1 MKVSDRFMPKQK
13 ILQADRDYTFRSYF
27 ELAEDPD
34 EILATNCF
42 RPLHSENEM
51 ALPLHDAIALR
62 FRSPTSLRS
71 LKARLH
77 SPSSTAPKALS
88 VAFSASVIPVTPVIF
103 MPS

>member
-1 MKVSDRFMPKQK
+1 LKVSDRFMPKQK

-51 ALPLHDAIALR
+51 ALPLHDAIA
-62 FRSPTSLRS
+62 PTHPTH
-71 LKARLH
+71 AI
-77 SPSSTAPKALS
+77 ALLL
-88 VAFSASVIPVTPVIF
+88 FLLPIF
-103 MPS
+103 HCP